1 MCNFHCLYLSLKNLK
16 NSDNPPCPVRWF
28 EPQDYTESVE
38 AIGRALKEL
47 KAKSKVQRA
56 WWKELAISGTLPK
69 FNSSPLKN
77 DGWKTILSFWG
88 PVHFQGLC
96 LTSGVYFSV
105 LSKNASDHWSF
116 FTPEALYKWTVS
128 LGWIKS
134 PFGCHSLVSLGTNIL
149 QFGYW
154 P

>member
-1 MCNFHCLYLSLKNLK
+1 MPKLLTSRTLTIHRVHGDLN
-16 NSDNPPCPVRWF
+16 R
-28 EPQDYTESVE
+28 QDYTESVE

-105 LSKNASDHWSF
+105 LSKNASDHWDHLHPKHFLSGQYIIRVNQIAFWLSF
-116 FTPEALYKWTVS
+116 FS
-128 LGWIKS
+128 
-134 PFGCHSLVSLGTNIL
+134 
-149 QFGYW
+149 QFRNKH
-154 P
+154 PTI